1 MLLDEELLRA
11 GIDGRS
17 QVAGYE
23 DVASALSMA
32 SAVERGVADVGVGAE
47 RVARQV
53 EGVTFVP
60 LREEFL
66 DVALSLA
73 PTARK
78 ASEAVGSLTKT
89 RAFRSEVA
97 AITGYDVTQMG
108 RVLLER

>member
-1 MLLDEELLRA
+1 MPSALLHADDDVRGLDDGAGLHALLETQA
-11 GIDGRS
+11 FDGLHGDVDLDGRIAE
-17 QVAGYE
+17 VNG
-23 DVASALSMA
+23 DD
-32 SAVERGVADVGVGAE
+32 AVHGTV
-47 RVARQV
+47 
-53 EGVTFVP
+53 
-60 LREEFL
+60 L

-89 RAFRSEVA
+89 CAFRSEDA

>member
-1 MLLDEELLRA
+1 MPSALLHADDDVRGLDNGDGGLA
-11 GIDGRS
+11 GLQAQVLDGL
-17 QVAGYE
+17 VGDGAH
-23 DVASALSMA
+23 DVAS
-32 SAVERGVADVGVGAE
+32 VGQCQAH
-47 RVARQV
+47 
-53 EGVTFVP
+53 VTVHGTV
-60 LREEFL
+60 L

>member
-1 MLLDEELLRA
+1 MPSALLHADDDVRGLDDGVGLHALLEA
-11 GIDGRS
+11 QALDGLHGDVGLDGRIAE
-17 QVAGYE
+17 VDG
-23 DVASALSMA
+23 DD
-32 SAVERGVADVGVGAE
+32 AVHGA
-47 RVARQV
+47 V
-53 EGVTFVP
+53 
-60 LREEFL
+60 L

>member
-1 MLLDEELLRA
+1 MPSALLHADDDVRGLDNGDGGLA
-11 GIDGRS
+11 GLQAQVLDGLVGDVGLDGRIAE
-17 QVAGYE
+17 VDG
-23 DVASALSMA
+23 DD
-32 SAVERGVADVGVGAE
+32 AVHGTV
-47 RVARQV
+47 
-53 EGVTFVP
+53 
-60 LREEFL
+60 L

-73 PTARK
+73 PTAHK